1 MHLVGSA
8 PRGIAQAAET
18 ISAHLTL
25 GLNAAFPL
33 LSLVV
38 SGSTL
43 QGLPTDLRGTAGGP
57 GGRVVLGAFGITAG
71 GAGANSGA
79 GFCIICRGMAM
90 GAAASI
96 TLNGNSPSTTS
107 FISGLARNWYPGSGG
122 AGGPG
127 AFLVLLDGNSLS
139 IPVITGKFFAVT
151 GTVTQLGVAM
161 PRPAVNFSDSDVFGF
176 GITAGYNDPALI
188 SGVDMSNAA
197 LRIQYIPETL
207 TNDPDIDPRPPSPSN
222 TRANHVLG
230 GNLITYEL
238 PDLDSFD
245 VIEIWSSIDNDR
257 TNALKAGETR
267 GSSFVEQLPLGGL
280 RYYWTRSK
288 INPTSSRPPLYS
300 EWDPVSST
308 AGVSSNASTPGQL
321 PSAPANLTA
330 VGKANGIQFQ
340 WSLPWAKLLG
350 KIQLWEYTSAS
361 SFSLA
366 TMKWEGYALG
376 VFLPKGDTTTRYYWV
391 VLADGDEQSVTE
403 PADVDSGLP
412 AAASSATGGL
422 SATAFPVSLS
432 KSAGVPP
439 PNPKTITTA
448 STTLTAT
455 GGTGPYTYLWTW
467 QSGGTGLTIDNPTS
481 ATTTITGTNAFDG
494 TTKAGTL
501 LGTATDSLSATATDT
516 VAVSLN
522 WPSSA

>member
-1 MHLVGSA
+1 
-8 PRGIAQAAET
+8 
-18 ISAHLTL
+18 
-25 GLNAAFPL
+25 
-33 LSLVV
+33 
-38 SGSTL
+38 
-43 QGLPTDLRGTAGGP
+43 
-57 GGRVVLGAFGITAG
+57 
-71 GAGANSGA
+71 
-79 GFCIICRGMAM
+79 
-90 GAAASI
+90 
-96 TLNGNSPSTTS
+96 
-107 FISGLARNWYPGSGG
+107 
-122 AGGPG
+122 
-127 AFLVLLDGNSLS
+127 
-139 IPVITGKFFAVT
+139 
-151 GTVTQLGVAM
+151 TVTQLGVAM

-350 KIQLWEYTSAS
+350 
-361 SFSLA
+361 
-366 TMKWEGYALG
+366 
-376 VFLPKGDTTTRYYWV
+376 
-391 VLADGDEQSVTE
+391 
-403 PADVDSGLP
+403 
-412 AAASSATGGL
+412 
-422 SATAFPVSLS
+422 
-432 KSAGVPP
+432 
-439 PNPKTITTA
+439 
-448 STTLTAT
+448 
-455 GGTGPYTYLWTW
+455 
-467 QSGGTGLTIDNPTS
+467 
-481 ATTTITGTNAFDG
+481 
-494 TTKAGTL
+494 
-501 LGTATDSLSATATDT
+501 
-516 VAVSLN
+516 
-522 WPSSA
+522 